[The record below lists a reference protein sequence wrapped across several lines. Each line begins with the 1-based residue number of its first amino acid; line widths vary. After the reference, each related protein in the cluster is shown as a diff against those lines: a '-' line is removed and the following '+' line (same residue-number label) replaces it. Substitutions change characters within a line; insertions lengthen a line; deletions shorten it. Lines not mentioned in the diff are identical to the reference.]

1 MGGAAL
7 ETPFDTMT
15 APLGNRVAMG
25 LSRLAL
31 ALKTNASQAA
41 QPLGLSPTQTQILA
55 LLRTQPG
62 GYRPSQL
69 AQTLALGAPAMSE
82 ALQPLLSRAF
92 AVETPDPADRRAKRI
107 AITDAGLAVLA
118 QVTDWP
124 EALLDTVA
132 DLSPEEQAIF
142 YRVIVKMIRNLQRA
156 GSVPIGRLCVTCT
169 HFRPFVHRDAD
180 TPHHCTLVDAAF
192 GDRHLRLDCP
202 EQQPAPPD
210 LAEATWQ
217 RFLAAPS
224 SPLPV

>member
-1 MGGAAL
+1 M
-7 ETPFDTMT
+7 ETLFDTMT
-15 APLGNRVAMG
+15 APLGNSVATG

-41 QPLGLSPTQTQILA
+41 QPLGLSPTQTQVLA

-82 ALQPLLSRAF
+82 ALQPLLTRAL
-92 AVETPDPADRRAKRI
+92 AAQQPDPTDRRAKRI
-107 AITDAGLAVLA
+107 AITDAGLAVIA
-118 QVTDWP
+118 QAADWP

-132 DLSPEEQAIF
+132 DLSPEEQTVF
-142 YRVIVKMIRNLQRA
+142 YRVILKMIRNLQSA
-156 GSVPIGRLCVTCT
+156 GSVPVGRLCVTCT
-169 HFRPFVHRDAD
+169 HFRPYVHEDTD

-217 RFLAAPS
+217 RFLAAPP

>member
-1 MGGAAL
+1 M

-15 APLGNRVAMG
+15 EPMGNRVAMG

-55 LLRTQPG
+55 LLRSQPG

-82 ALQPLLSRAF
+82 ALQPLLTRELAIQQ
-92 AVETPDPADRRAKRI
+92 PDPADRRAKRI
-107 AITDAGLAVLA
+107 EITDAGLAQLA
-118 QVTDWP
+118 KVADWP
-124 EALLDTVA
+124 EALLESVT
-132 DLSPEEQAIF
+132 DLSAQEQAVF
-142 YRVIVKMIRNLQRA
+142 YRVILKMIRHLQIA
-156 GSVPIGRLCVTCT
+156 GGIPVGRLCVTCT
-169 HFRPFVHRDAD
+169 HFRPHLHGDPD

-210 LAEATWQ
+210 LAEALWQ
-217 RFLAAPS
+217 RFLAAPAPS
-224 SPLPV
+224 NPV